1 MEILISSLVGGI
13 IGLILGVV
21 FEEPLTTIK
30 KSLVKRVRIIFSRKR
45 LVIQGPATFALGN
58 LKTAWLVIDGNG
70 ELAYTPETIKC
81 RVEINPITLPPE
93 IQSLR
98 TSIETCESMEKEKG
112 QNYKWNGPLY
122 ALERYAIG
130 RTVPDENLE
139 VVFTFRPTDYFTF
152 QATVASLDVNLSK
165 PPATLTLRQ
174 KYLQNQDL
182 SQPLPFLAN
191 GFGVVLVIITGDQ
204 KIILSRRQDSS
215 GMRPGEV
222 DVSVVEGLH
231 PTLDRSI
238 KQRTPDLYHA
248 AIRGTQEELGIEL
261 VQDDIT
267 FLGFGVDVEYYQWNI
282 LGMARTSDT
291 ATQILERRKRGG
303 GGKWELKTLEI
314 IDSNPK
320 VVLSYI
326 QKEKIWST
334 AIVAIYWALVHEY
347 GKKQV
352 DKIAKEI
359 FG

>member
-21 FEEPLTTIK
+21 FEEPLTAAK
-30 KSLVKRVRIIFSRKR
+30 KSLCKRVRTVFLRKR
-45 LVIQGPATFALGN
+45 LVIQNPQTFTLGN

-81 RVEINPITLPPE
+81 RVEISPITLPPE
-93 IQSLR
+93 IQALR
-98 TSIETCESMEKEKG
+98 TSIEKRERMEKGKG

-204 KIILSRRQDSS
+204 KIILSRRHDRS
-215 GMRPGEV
+215 GVRPGEV

-231 PTLDRSI
+231 PLDRSI

-248 AIRGTQEELGIEL
+248 AIRGAQEELGIEL

-291 ATQILERRKRGG
+291 ATQILERRKRGV

-314 IDSNPK
+314 ID
-320 VVLSYI
+320 
-326 QKEKIWST
+326 
-334 AIVAIYWALVHEY
+334 LV
-347 GKKQV
+347 
-352 DKIAKEI
+352 D
-359 FG
+359 